1 MQPVRPP
8 TENFEN
14 RVVTAVSVLVA
25 SRGREALLPG
35 CLASLLRQTLI
46 DRAEILVIHGP
57 GGGDGDVAR
66 AFAPGAPIRC
76 IPAPRPGLCVAWN
89 AGIARARGRYLTTL
103 NSDDRL
109 RADALAVMA
118 GALDARPDVC
128 LVYGDSLVTDRPDET
143 FEQSSSA
150 GRRLCWPEYSHRA
163 LLARCICGPHP
174 MWRRDVHAS
183 VGLFDETFESEG
195 DYEFWLRLAE
205 RERMLHLP
213 EPLGL
218 YYDNPDGLSRV
229 SPGRTTRERVRIVH
243 RYLHRY
249 RDIARAQGWHPARTP
264 SC

>member
-1 MQPVRPP
+1 ME
-8 TENFEN
+8 TFEDDL
-14 RVVTAVSVLVA
+14 VITVTVLVA
-25 SRGREALLPG
+25 TRGRESLLPG

-46 DRAEILVIHGP
+46 DRTEILVIHGP
-57 GGGDGDVAR
+57 GGRDLDAVR
-66 AFAPGAPIRC
+66 AFQPCPTIRC
-76 IPAPRPGLCVAWN
+76 IPAPRPGLYVAWN
-89 AGIARARGRYLTTL
+89 TGIGEARGRYLATL

-118 GALDARPDVC
+118 GALDAHPNVG
-128 LVYGDSLVTDRPDET
+128 LVYGDSLVTHRPDET
-143 FEQSSSA
+143 FEHNSSN

-163 LLARCICGPHP
+163 LLERCIFGPHP
-174 MWRRDVHAS
+174 MWRRTVHESA
-183 VGLFDETFESEG
+183 GFFDETFESEG

-218 YYDNPDGLSRV
+218 YHENPDGLSRV
-229 SPGRTTRERVRIVH
+229 SPERAMRERVRIVR

-249 RDIARAQGWHPARTP
+249 RDIARAQRCHPSRTR